1 MRVIWAP
8 RAILRAT
15 ETAEY
20 IAADRPAAARRWVQG
35 LFARAARLRLHARL
49 GQKVPELDRDEMRQ
63 VRYGK
68 YRIIYRIDPKR
79 VVVLTV
85 RHYVREWDPSE
96 VEPEEQR

>member
-8 RAILRAT
+8 RAILRAI
-15 ETAEY
+15 EIAEY

-35 LFARAARLRLHARL
+35 LFAKAATLRRHPRS
-49 GQKVPELDRDEMRQ
+49 GRRVPELDRDEMRQ

-85 RHYVREWDPSE
+85 RHYARQWDPTD
-96 VEPEEQR
+96 VQAEE

>member
-8 RAILRAT
+8 RAIARA
-15 ETAEY
+15 AEIAEH
-20 IAADRPAAARRWVQG
+20 IAADRPDTAEDWVAR
-35 LFARAARLRLHARL
+35 LFAKAATLQHHGRRGR
-49 GQKVPELDRDEMRQ
+49 KVPELDRDDTRQ

-85 RHYVREWDPSE
+85 RHRRRQWDPAE
-96 VEPEEQR
+96 VERDE